1 MSETKLDKDMYF
13 NQPPDDHDR
22 QEVVT
27 VNDPDNIV
35 GLSNKVHSPEISTGT
50 VKKVVAEDVDKNLIN
65 NIPNETEVNKN
76 PVESVKDILQEKPES
91 MTGGGKCKTDGG
103 RIIGNNSGNSTAGA
117 LSFNANSLPKT
128 AGACT
133 NSSAGALAFNDEELV
148 KQLSALKKNDR
159 IGSGA
164 LATAAITSLISVA
177 PQIIKAISD
186 LKKGKTVGEGSAI
199 YMKDLSPDK
208 YNQMEAL
215 MKQIKNQKNNF
226 KFDSANNEYVVGTG
240 KFGDFMSRAWSKVKE
255 IYGSEAFKP
264 IRNAL
269 LSAASNTAT
278 KAINKVADKAVS
290 KVQNEDL
297 KNIINVTRDT
307 AQNAKDNIIDSQK
320 ASGCVKKGG
329 RSSNSSSD
337 ANRYSDNATVKYLST
352 QNKAK
357 MFDKLAN
364 DELASDSCE
373 EDELTDPKNI
383 FKKKSLNVYPG
394 LPNSKTIVGK
404 YKKIRARSVFM

>member
-35 GLSNKVHSPEISTGT
+35 GLSNKVHSPEISTGP
-50 VKKVVAEDVDKNLIN
+50 VKKAVAEDIDKNLIN
-65 NIPNETEVNKN
+65 NISNETEVNKN

-91 MTGGGKCKTDGG
+91 MTGAGKCKTDG
-103 RIIGNNSGNSTAGA
+103 GA
-117 LSFNANSLPKT
+117 LSFNANSLPKQS

-133 NSSAGALAFNDEELV
+133 NSSAGALAFSDDELQ

-208 YNQMEAL
+208 YDQMESL

-240 KFGDFMSRAWSKVKE
+240 KFGDFMSRAWNKVKE
-255 IYGSEAFKP
+255 IYGSEGFRP

-278 KAINKVADKAVS
+278 KAINKVADKAAS

-297 KNIINVTRDT
+297 KNIINVTRET
-307 AQNAKDNIIDSQK
+307 AQNTANNIIDSQK

-329 RSSNSSSD
+329 SSSSNS
-337 ANRYSDNATVKYLST
+337 YLST
-352 QNKAK
+352 QNKAA

-373 EDELTDPKNI
+373 EDELVDPKNI
-383 FKKKSLNVYPG
+383 FKKKSMNVYPG
-394 LPNSKTIVGK
+394 LPNAKTIVGK
-404 YKKIRARSVFM
+404 YKKVRARSVFM

>member
-35 GLSNKVHSPEISTGT
+35 GLSNKVHSPEISTGP
-50 VKKVVAEDVDKNLIN
+50 VKKAVAEDIDKNLIN

-76 PVESVKDILQEKPES
+76 PVESVKDILQETPKD
-91 MTGGGKCKTDGG
+91 MTGGG
-103 RIIGNNSGNSTAGA
+103 SGGA
-117 LSFNANSLPKT
+117 LSFNANSLPKPS
-128 AGACT
+128 G
-133 NSSAGALAFNDEELV
+133 GALAFSDDELQ

-208 YNQMEAL
+208 YEQMEAL

-240 KFGDFMSRAWSKVKE
+240 KFGDFMSRAWNKVKE
-255 IYGSEAFKP
+255 IYGSEGFKP

-269 LSAASNTAT
+269 LNAASNTAT

-297 KNIINVTRDT
+297 KNIINVTRET

-329 RSSNSSSD
+329 SSSSNS
-337 ANRYSDNATVKYLST
+337 YLST

-383 FKKKSLNVYPG
+383 FKKKAMNVYPG
-394 LPNSKTIVGK
+394 LPNAKTIVGK
-404 YKKIRARSVFM
+404 YKKVRARSVFI

>member
-1 MSETKLDKDMYF
+1 MNEPNKLDKDTYF
-13 NQPPDDHDR
+13 NQPPDEHVR

-35 GLSNKVHSPEISTGT
+35 GLSHKVHSPEVSTGP
-50 VKKVVAEDVDKNLIN
+50 VKKVVAEDIDKNLIN
-65 NIPNETEVNKN
+65 NIQNETEVNKN
-76 PVESVKDILQEKPES
+76 PVESVKDILQEKPVD
-91 MTGGGKCKTDGG
+91 MTGGGKCD
-103 RIIGNNSGNSTAGA
+103 NTAGA
-117 LSFNANSLPKT
+117 LSFNANSLPKPS
-128 AGACT
+128 G
-133 NSSAGALAFNDEELV
+133 GALAFSDEELV

-164 LATAAITSLISVA
+164 FATAAITSLISVA

-186 LKKGKTVGEGSAI
+186 LKKGKTVGEGSSI
-199 YMKDLSPDK
+199 YMKDLAPDR
-208 YNQMEAL
+208 YDQMEAL

-297 KNIINVTRDT
+297 KNIINVTRET

-320 ASGCVKKGG
+320 ASGCEKKSQGVKKGG
-329 RSSNSSSD
+329 RSSSSS
-337 ANRYSDNATVKYLST
+337 NSYLST
-352 QNKAK
+352 QNKAAV
-357 MFDKLAN
+357 FDKLAN
-364 DELASDSCE
+364 DELQSDSCD

-383 FKKKSLNVYPG
+383 FKKKSMNVYPG
-394 LPNSKTIVGK
+394 LPNAKTIVGK
-404 YKKIRARSVFM
+404 YKKVRARSVFM

>member
-13 NQPPDDHDR
+13 NQPPDEHVR

-35 GLSNKVHSPEISTGT
+35 GLSNKVHSPEVSTGT
-50 VKKVVAEDVDKNLIN
+50 VKKVVAEDIDKNLIN

-91 MTGGGKCKTDGG
+91 MTGGGKCNTTDG
-103 RIIGNNSGNSTAGA
+103 GA

-128 AGACT
+128 
-133 NSSAGALAFNDEELV
+133 AGALAFNDEELV

-186 LKKGKTVGEGSAI
+186 LKKGKTVGEGQAI

-215 MKQIKNQKNNF
+215 MKQVKNQKNNF

-240 KFGDFMSRAWSKVKE
+240 KFGDFMSRAWTKVKE

-278 KAINKVADKAVS
+278 KAINKVADKAAS

-297 KNIINVTRDT
+297 KNIINVTRET
-307 AQNAKDNIIDSQK
+307 AQNAKDSIIDSQK

-329 RSSNSSSD
+329 SSSSNS
-337 ANRYSDNATVKYLST
+337 YLST

-357 MFDKLAN
+357 MFDKMAN
-364 DELASDSCE
+364 DELASDSCD

-383 FKKKSLNVYPG
+383 FKKKSMNVYPG

-404 YKKIRARSVFM
+404 YKKVRARSVFM

>member
-1 MSETKLDKDMYF
+1 MNKTSSFKVDEPNKLDKDMYF
-13 NQPPDDHDR
+13 NQPPDEHVR

-35 GLSNKVHSPEISTGT
+35 GLSHKVHSPEISTGT
-50 VKKVVAEDVDKNLIN
+50 VKKVVAEDVDRNLIN

-76 PVESVKDILQEKPES
+76 PVESVKDILQEIPKEISQEKPES
-91 MTGGGKCKTDGG
+91 MTGGGKCNTTDG
-103 RIIGNNSGNSTAGA
+103 GA
-117 LSFNANSLPKT
+117 LSFNVNSLPKT
-128 AGACT
+128 SG
-133 NSSAGALAFNDEELV
+133 GALAFNDEELV

-159 IGSGA
+159 VGSGA

-186 LKKGKTVGEGSAI
+186 LKKGKTVGEGQAI

-208 YNQMEAL
+208 YDQMEAL

-297 KNIINVTRDT
+297 KNIINVTRET

-329 RSSNSSSD
+329 RSSN
-337 ANRYSDNATVKYLST
+337 NAASYLST

-364 DELASDSCE
+364 DELASDSCD

-383 FKKKSLNVYPG
+383 FKKKSMNVYPG
-394 LPNSKTIVGK
+394 LPNAKTIVGK
-404 YKKIRARSVFM
+404 YKKVRGRSVFM

>member
-1 MSETKLDKDMYF
+1 MNEPNKLDKDMYF

-22 QEVVT
+22 QEVIT

-35 GLSNKVHSPEISTGT
+35 GLSNKVHSPEISTGP
-50 VKKVVAEDVDKNLIN
+50 VKKAVAEDIDRNLIN

-76 PVESVKDILQEKPES
+76 PVESVKDILQEKPQE
-91 MTGGGKCKTDGG
+91 MTGGG
-103 RIIGNNSGNSTAGA
+103 SGGA
-117 LSFNANSLPKT
+117 LSFNANSLPKQS

-133 NSSAGALAFNDEELV
+133 NSSAGALAFSDDELQ

-186 LKKGKTVGEGSAI
+186 LKKGKTVGEGQAI

-208 YNQMEAL
+208 YDQMEAL
-215 MKQIKNQKNNF
+215 MKQVKNQKNNF

-240 KFGDFMSRAWSKVKE
+240 KFGDFMSRAWNKVKE

-269 LSAASNTAT
+269 LNAASNTAT
-278 KAINKVADKAVS
+278 KAINKVADKAAS

-297 KNIINVTRDT
+297 KNIINVTRET
-307 AQNAKDNIIDSQK
+307 AQNAKDNLLESQK

-329 RSSNSSSD
+329 QAEQAVGGRSSN
-337 ANRYSDNATVKYLST
+337 NATSSYLST
-352 QNKAK
+352 QNKAAV
-357 MFDKLAN
+357 FDKLAN
-364 DELASDSCE
+364 DELASDSCD

-383 FKKKSLNVYPG
+383 FKKKSMNVYPG
-394 LPNSKTIVGK
+394 LPNAKTIVGK
-404 YKKIRARSVFM
+404 YKKVRARSVFM

>member
-1 MSETKLDKDMYF
+1 MNEPNKLDKDMYF
-13 NQPPDDHDR
+13 NQPPDEYVR
-22 QEVVT
+22 QEIVT

-35 GLSNKVHSPEISTGT
+35 GLSHKVHSPEVSTGP
-50 VKKVVAEDVDKNLIN
+50 VKKVVAEDIDKNLIN

-91 MTGGGKCKTDGG
+91 MTGGG
-103 RIIGNNSGNSTAGA
+103 SGGA

-128 AGACT
+128 
-133 NSSAGALAFNDEELV
+133 AGALAFNDEELV

-186 LKKGKTVGEGSAI
+186 LKRGKTVGEGSAI

-208 YNQMEAL
+208 YDQMEAL
-215 MKQIKNQKNNF
+215 MKQVKNQKNNF

-297 KNIINVTRDT
+297 KNIINVTRET

-320 ASGCVKKGG
+320 ASGCLKKGG
-329 RSSNSSSD
+329 KSSSSSNSTD
-337 ANRYSDNATVKYLST
+337 RYLST

-364 DELASDSCE
+364 DELASDSCD

-383 FKKKSLNVYPG
+383 FKKKSMNVYPG

-404 YKKIRARSVFM
+404 YKKVRARSVFM

>member
-1 MSETKLDKDMYF
+1 MNEPNKLDKDMYF
-13 NQPPDDHDR
+13 NQPPDEHVR

-35 GLSNKVHSPEISTGT
+35 GLSNKVHSPEVTTGT
-50 VKKVVAEDVDKNLIN
+50 VKKVVAEDIDKNLIN

-76 PVESVKDILQEKPES
+76 PVESVKDILKEKPVD
-91 MTGGGKCKTDGG
+91 MTGGGKCNTTD
-103 RIIGNNSGNSTAGA
+103 NTAGA

-128 AGACT
+128 
-133 NSSAGALAFNDEELV
+133 AGALAFNDEELV

-186 LKKGKTVGEGSAI
+186 LKKGKTVGEGQAI

-208 YNQMEAL
+208 YDQMEAL

-240 KFGDFMSRAWSKVKE
+240 KFGDFMSRAWNKVKE
-255 IYGSEAFKP
+255 IYGSEGFKP

-269 LSAASNTAT
+269 LNAASNTAT
-278 KAINKVADKAVS
+278 KAINKVADKAAS

-297 KNIINVTRDT
+297 KNIINVTRET

-320 ASGCVKKGG
+320 ASGCIKKGG
-329 RSSNSSSD
+329 SSSNSYSND
-337 ANRYSDNATVKYLST
+337 ANRYLST

-364 DELASDSCE
+364 DELASDSCD

-383 FKKKSLNVYPG
+383 FKKKSMNVYPG
-394 LPNSKTIVGK
+394 LPNAKTIVGK
-404 YKKIRARSVFM
+404 YKKVRARSVFM

>member
-1 MSETKLDKDMYF
+1 MNEPNKLDKDMYF
-13 NQPPDDHDR
+13 NQPPDEHVR
-22 QEVVT
+22 QEVVS
-27 VNDPDNIV
+27 VNDPNNIV

-50 VKKVVAEDVDKNLIN
+50 VKKVVSEDVDKNLIN

-76 PVESVKDILQEKPES
+76 PVESVKDILQEIPKEISQEKSES

-103 RIIGNNSGNSTAGA
+103 A

-128 AGACT
+128 
-133 NSSAGALAFNDEELV
+133 AGALAFNDEELV

-159 IGSGA
+159 IGSGT

-208 YNQMEAL
+208 YDQMEAL

-240 KFGDFMSRAWSKVKE
+240 KFGDFMSRAWNKVKE
-255 IYGSEAFKP
+255 IYGSESFKP

-278 KAINKVADKAVS
+278 KAINKVADKAAS

-297 KNIINVTRDT
+297 KNIINVTRET
-307 AQNAKDNIIDSQK
+307 AQNAKDSIIDSQK

-329 RSSNSSSD
+329 RSSNTA
-337 ANRYSDNATVKYLST
+337 ANQYLST

-394 LPNSKTIVGK
+394 LPNAKTIVGK
-404 YKKIRARSVFM
+404 YKKVRARSVFL

>member
-22 QEVVT
+22 QEVIT

-35 GLSNKVHSPEISTGT
+35 GLSNKVHSPEISTGP
-50 VKKVVAEDVDKNLIN
+50 VKKAVAEDIDKNLIN

-91 MTGGGKCKTDGG
+91 MIGGG
-103 RIIGNNSGNSTAGA
+103 SGGA

-128 AGACT
+128 
-133 NSSAGALAFNDEELV
+133 AGALAFNDEELV

-186 LKKGKTVGEGSAI
+186 LKKGKTVGEGQAI

-208 YNQMEAL
+208 YDQMEAL
-215 MKQIKNQKNNF
+215 MKQVKNQKNNF

-240 KFGDFMSRAWSKVKE
+240 KFGDFMSRTWNKVKE

-278 KAINKVADKAVS
+278 KAINKVADKAAS

-297 KNIINVTRDT
+297 KNIINVTRET

-320 ASGCVKKGG
+320 ASGCLKKGG
-329 RSSNSSSD
+329 SSSSSNS
-337 ANRYSDNATVKYLST
+337 NRYSDANMYLST

-364 DELASDSCE
+364 DELASDSCD

-383 FKKKSLNVYPG
+383 FKKKSMNVYPG
-394 LPNSKTIVGK
+394 LPNAKTIVGK
-404 YKKIRARSVFM
+404 YKKVRARSVFM

>member
-22 QEVVT
+22 KEVIT

-35 GLSNKVHSPEISTGT
+35 GLSNKVHSPEISTGL
-50 VKKVVAEDVDKNLIN
+50 VKKVVAEDIDKNLIN
-65 NIPNETEVNKN
+65 NIPNETEVNNN
-76 PVESVKDILQEKPES
+76 PVESVKDILQEVPKISQEIPKKKPVD
-91 MTGGGKCKTDGG
+91 MTGGGKC
-103 RIIGNNSGNSTAGA
+103 NNTAGA

-128 AGACT
+128 
-133 NSSAGALAFNDEELV
+133 AGALAFNDEELV

-186 LKKGKTVGEGSAI
+186 LKKGKTLGEGQAI
-199 YMKDLSPDK
+199 FMKDLSPDK
-208 YNQMEAL
+208 YDQMEAL

-240 KFGDFMSRAWSKVKE
+240 RFGDFMSRAWNKVKE

-264 IRNAL
+264 IKNAL
-269 LSAASNTAT
+269 LNAASNTAT

-297 KNIINVTRDT
+297 KNIINVTRET
-307 AQNAKDNIIDSQK
+307 AQNAKDSIIDSQK
-320 ASGCVKKGG
+320 ASGCIKKGG
-329 RSSNSSSD
+329 RSSNNSTSS
-337 ANRYSDNATVKYLST
+337 YLST
-352 QNKAK
+352 QNKAA

-383 FKKKSLNVYPG
+383 FKKKSMNVYPG
-394 LPNSKTIVGK
+394 LPNAKTIVGK
-404 YKKIRARSVFM
+404 YKKVRARSVFL

>member
-1 MSETKLDKDMYF
+1 MNEPNKLNKDMYF

-35 GLSNKVHSPEISTGT
+35 GLSNKVHSPEISTGP
-50 VKKVVAEDVDKNLIN
+50 VKKAVAEDIDKNLIN

-91 MTGGGKCKTDGG
+91 MTGGGKCNTAD
-103 RIIGNNSGNSTAGA
+103 NTAGA
-117 LSFNANSLPKT
+117 LSFNASSLPKT
-128 AGACT
+128 AGA
-133 NSSAGALAFNDEELV
+133 LAFNDDELV

-186 LKKGKTVGEGSAI
+186 LKKGKTVVGEGQTI

-208 YNQMEAL
+208 YDQMEAL

-297 KNIINVTRDT
+297 KNIINVTRET
-307 AQNAKDNIIDSQK
+307 AQNAKDSIIDSQK

-329 RSSNSSSD
+329 SSSSSD
-337 ANRYSDNATVKYLST
+337 AQRYLAT
-352 QNKAK
+352 QNKGK
-357 MFDKLAN
+357 VFDKLAN

-383 FKKKSLNVYPG
+383 FKKKAMNVYPS
-394 LPNSKTIVGK
+394 LPNAKTIVGK
-404 YKKIRARSVFM
+404 YKKVRARSVFM

>member
-13 NQPPDDHDR
+13 NQPPDDHVR

-35 GLSNKVHSPEISTGT
+35 GLSNKVHSPEISTGP
-50 VKKVVAEDVDKNLIN
+50 VKKAIAEDIDKNLIN
-65 NIPNETEVNKN
+65 NIPNETQVNKN
-76 PVESVKDILQEKPES
+76 PVESVKDILQEKPVD
-91 MTGGGKCKTDGG
+91 MTGAGKCNTTDG
-103 RIIGNNSGNSTAGA
+103 GA

-133 NSSAGALAFNDEELV
+133 NSSAGALAFSDDELQ

-186 LKKGKTVGEGSAI
+186 LKKGKTVGEGQAI

-208 YNQMEAL
+208 YDQMEAL

-240 KFGDFMSRAWSKVKE
+240 KFGDFMSRAWNKVKE
-255 IYGSEAFKP
+255 IYGSEGFKS

-297 KNIINVTRDT
+297 KNIINVTRET
-307 AQNAKDNIIDSQK
+307 AQNAKDNLLESQK

-329 RSSNSSSD
+329 SSS
-337 ANRYSDNATVKYLST
+337 ASNAYLST

-357 MFDKLAN
+357 VFDKMAN
-364 DELASDSCE
+364 DELASDSCD

-383 FKKKSLNVYPG
+383 FKKKSMNVYPG
-394 LPNSKTIVGK
+394 LPNAKTIVGK
-404 YKKIRARSVFM
+404 YKKVRARSVFM

>member
-35 GLSNKVHSPEISTGT
+35 GLSNKVHSSEISTGP
-50 VKKVVAEDVDKNLIN
+50 VKKAIAEDIDKNLIN

-103 RIIGNNSGNSTAGA
+103 A
-117 LSFNANSLPKT
+117 LSFNANSLPKPS
-128 AGACT
+128 G
-133 NSSAGALAFNDEELV
+133 GALAFNDEELV

-208 YNQMEAL
+208 YDQMEAL

-240 KFGDFMSRAWSKVKE
+240 KFGDFMSRAWNKVKE
-255 IYGSEAFKP
+255 IYGSEGFKP

-278 KAINKVADKAVS
+278 KAINKVADKAAS

-297 KNIINVTRDT
+297 KNIINVTRET
-307 AQNAKDNIIDSQK
+307 AQNAKDSIIDSQK
-320 ASGCVKKGG
+320 ASGCLKKGG
-329 RSSNSSSD
+329 RSANSSSS
-337 ANRYSDNATVKYLST
+337 AYLST

-364 DELASDSCE
+364 DELASDSCD

-383 FKKKSLNVYPG
+383 FKKKSMNVYPG
-394 LPNSKTIVGK
+394 LPNAKTIVGK
-404 YKKIRARSVFM
+404 YKKVRARSVFM

>member
-1 MSETKLDKDMYF
+1 MNEPNKLDKDMYF
-13 NQPPDDHDR
+13 NQPPDEHVR
-22 QEVVT
+22 QEIVT

-35 GLSNKVHSPEISTGT
+35 GLSHKVHSPEVSTGP
-50 VKKVVAEDVDKNLIN
+50 VKKVLAEDIDKYLIN

-76 PVESVKDILQEKPES
+76 PVESVKDILKETPTES
-91 MTGGGKCKTDGG
+91 RLLKEQSPVDMTGGSKCKTDG
-103 RIIGNNSGNSTAGA
+103 GA

-128 AGACT
+128 SG
-133 NSSAGALAFNDEELV
+133 GALAFNDEELV
-148 KQLSALKKNDR
+148 KQLSALKKNDK

-164 LATAAITSLISVA
+164 LATAAITSLIGVA

-186 LKKGKTVGEGSAI
+186 LKKGKTVGEGQAI

-208 YNQMEAL
+208 YDQMEAL

-278 KAINKVADKAVS
+278 KAINKVADKATS

-297 KNIINVTRDT
+297 KNIINVTRET
-307 AQNAKDNIIDSQK
+307 AQNATNNIIDTQK
-320 ASGCVKKGG
+320 ASGCLKKGG
-329 RSSNSSSD
+329 SSSNS
-337 ANRYSDNATVKYLST
+337 YLST

-364 DELASDSCE
+364 DELQSDSCD

-383 FKKKSLNVYPG
+383 FKKKSMNVYPG
-394 LPNSKTIVGK
+394 LPNAKTIVGK
-404 YKKIRARSVFM
+404 YKKVRARSVFM

>member
-1 MSETKLDKDMYF
+1 MNEPNKLDKDMYF
-13 NQPPDDHDR
+13 NQPPDEHVR
-22 QEVVT
+22 EEVVT
-27 VNDPDNIV
+27 VNDPNNIV
-35 GLSNKVHSPEISTGT
+35 NLSNKVHSPEISTGT
-50 VKKVVAEDVDKNLIN
+50 VKKVVAEDIDRNLIN

-76 PVESVKDILQEKPES
+76 PVESVKDILKEVPAKSPEE
-91 MTGGGKCKTDGG
+91 MTGGGKCKTNG
-103 RIIGNNSGNSTAGA
+103 GA
-117 LSFNANSLPKT
+117 LSFNASNLPKT
-128 AGACT
+128 
-133 NSSAGALAFNDEELV
+133 AGALAFNDEELV

-159 IGSGA
+159 VGSGA

-199 YMKDLSPDK
+199 YMKDLSPDR
-208 YNQMEAL
+208 YDQLEAL

-240 KFGDFMSRAWSKVKE
+240 KFGDFMSKAWNKVKE

-269 LSAASNTAT
+269 LNAASNTAT

-297 KNIINVTRDT
+297 KNIINVTRET

-320 ASGCVKKGG
+320 ASGFVKKGG
-329 RSSNSSSD
+329 KSSNSD
-337 ANRYSDNATVKYLST
+337 ADRYLST
-352 QNKAK
+352 QNKAAV
-357 MFDKLAN
+357 FEKLAN

-373 EDELTDPKNI
+373 EDELVDPKNI
-383 FKKKSLNVYPG
+383 FKKKSMDVHPG

-404 YKKIRARSVFM
+404 YKKIRARSVFL

>member
-1 MSETKLDKDMYF
+1 MNEPKKLDKDMYF

-35 GLSNKVHSPEISTGT
+35 GLSNKVHSPEISTGP
-50 VKKVVAEDVDKNLIN
+50 VKKAVAEDIDKNLIN

-76 PVESVKDILQEKPES
+76 PVESVKDILQEKPVD
-91 MTGGGKCKTDGG
+91 MTGAGKCKTDG
-103 RIIGNNSGNSTAGA
+103 GA
-117 LSFNANSLPKT
+117 LSFNANSLPKPS
-128 AGACT
+128 G
-133 NSSAGALAFNDEELV
+133 GALAFNDEELV

-186 LKKGKTVGEGSAI
+186 LKKGKTVGEGQAI

-208 YNQMEAL
+208 YDQMEAL
-215 MKQIKNQKNNF
+215 MKQVKNQKNNF

-240 KFGDFMSRAWSKVKE
+240 KFGNFMSRAWNKVKE
-255 IYGSEAFKP
+255 IYGSESFKP

-278 KAINKVADKAVS
+278 KAINKVADKAAS

-297 KNIINVTRDT
+297 KNIINVTRET

-320 ASGCVKKGG
+320 ASGCEKKSQGVKKGG
-329 RSSNSSSD
+329 RSANS
-337 ANRYSDNATVKYLST
+337 YLST
-352 QNKAK
+352 QNKATVPYGSVATV
-357 MFDKLAN
+357 FDKLAN
-364 DELASDSCE
+364 DELASDSCD

-394 LPNSKTIVGK
+394 LPNAKTIVGK
-404 YKKIRARSVFM
+404 YKKVRARSVFM

>member
-1 MSETKLDKDMYF
+1 MNEPNKLDKDMYF
-13 NQPPDDHDR
+13 NQPPDEHVR

-35 GLSNKVHSPEISTGT
+35 GLSHKVHSPEISTGT
-50 VKKVVAEDVDKNLIN
+50 VKKVVAEDIDRNLIN

-76 PVESVKDILQEKPES
+76 PVESVKDILQEAPTEPRLFKEQSPES
-91 MTGGGKCKTDGG
+91 MTGGGKCNTTD
-103 RIIGNNSGNSTAGA
+103 NTAGA

-128 AGACT
+128 
-133 NSSAGALAFNDEELV
+133 AGALAFNDEELV

-186 LKKGKTVGEGSAI
+186 LKKGKTVGEGQAI

-208 YNQMEAL
+208 YDQMEAL
-215 MKQIKNQKNNF
+215 MKQVKNQKNNF

-297 KNIINVTRDT
+297 KNIINVTRET

-329 RSSNSSSD
+329 SSSNS
-337 ANRYSDNATVKYLST
+337 YLST

-357 MFDKLAN
+357 VFDKLAN

-383 FKKKSLNVYPG
+383 FKKKSMNVYPG

-404 YKKIRARSVFM
+404 YKKVRARSVFM

>member
-1 MSETKLDKDMYF
+1 MNEPNKLDKDMYF
-13 NQPPDDHDR
+13 NQPPDGHVR
-22 QEVVT
+22 EEVVT

-35 GLSNKVHSPEISTGT
+35 NLSNKVHSPEISTGT
-50 VKKVVAEDVDKNLIN
+50 VKKVVAEDIDRNLIN
-65 NIPNETEVNKN
+65 KIPNETEVNKN
-76 PVESVKDILQEKPES
+76 PVESVKDILKEVPAKSPEE
-91 MTGGGKCKTDGG
+91 MTGGGRCKTDG
-103 RIIGNNSGNSTAGA
+103 GA
-117 LSFNANSLPKT
+117 LSFNASNLPKT
-128 AGACT
+128 
-133 NSSAGALAFNDEELV
+133 AGALAFNDEELV

-159 IGSGA
+159 VGSGA

-199 YMKDLSPDK
+199 YMKDLSPDR
-208 YNQMEAL
+208 YDQMEAL

-226 KFDSANNEYVVGTG
+226 KFDSVNNEYVVGTG
-240 KFGDFMSRAWSKVKE
+240 KFGDFMSRAWNKVKE

-269 LSAASNTAT
+269 LNAASNTAT

-297 KNIINVTRDT
+297 KNIINVTRET
-307 AQNAKDNIIDSQK
+307 AQNAKDNLLESQK

-329 RSSNSSSD
+329 RSSNSD
-337 ANRYSDNATVKYLST
+337 ADRYLST
-352 QNKAK
+352 QNKAAV
-357 MFDKLAN
+357 FDKLAN

-383 FKKKSLNVYPG
+383 FKKKSMDVHPG
-394 LPNSKTIVGK
+394 LANSKTIVGK
-404 YKKIRARSVFM
+404 YKKVRARSVFL

>member
-1 MSETKLDKDMYF
+1 MNEPNKLDKETYF
-13 NQPPDDHDR
+13 NQPPDEHDR

-35 GLSNKVHSPEISTGT
+35 GLSNKVHSPEVSTGP
-50 VKKVVAEDVDKNLIN
+50 VKKVVAEDIDKNLIN

-91 MTGGGKCKTDGG
+91 MTGAGKCKTDG
-103 RIIGNNSGNSTAGA
+103 GA

-128 AGACT
+128 
-133 NSSAGALAFNDEELV
+133 AGALAFNDEELV

-186 LKKGKTVGEGSAI
+186 LKKGKTVGEGTAI

-208 YNQMEAL
+208 YDQMEAL
-215 MKQIKNQKNNF
+215 MKQVKNQKNNF

-297 KNIINVTRDT
+297 KNIINVTRET

-329 RSSNSSSD
+329 KSANTTSD
-337 ANRYSDNATVKYLST
+337 ANRYLST

-364 DELASDSCE
+364 DELASDSCD

-383 FKKKSLNVYPG
+383 FKKKSMNVYPG

-404 YKKIRARSVFM
+404 YKKVRARSVFL

>member
-13 NQPPDDHDR
+13 NQPPDDHVR

-35 GLSNKVHSPEISTGT
+35 GLSNKVHSPEISTGP
-50 VKKVVAEDVDKNLIN
+50 VKKAIAEDIDKNLIN
-65 NIPNETEVNKN
+65 NIPNETQVNKN
-76 PVESVKDILQEKPES
+76 PVESVKDILQEKPQE
-91 MTGGGKCKTDGG
+91 MTGGGKSDG
-103 RIIGNNSGNSTAGA
+103 GA
-117 LSFNANSLPKT
+117 LSFNANSLPKPSG
-128 AGACT
+128 GAPCST
-133 NSSAGALAFNDEELV
+133 NGGALAFSDDELQ

-186 LKKGKTVGEGSAI
+186 LKKGKTVGEGQAI
-199 YMKDLSPDK
+199 YMKDLSPDR
-208 YNQMEAL
+208 YDQMEAL

-240 KFGDFMSRAWSKVKE
+240 KFGDFMSRAWNKVKE

-278 KAINKVADKAVS
+278 KAINKVADKAAS

-297 KNIINVTRDT
+297 KNIINVTRET
-307 AQNAKDNIIDSQK
+307 AQNAKDNLIDSQK

-329 RSSNSSSD
+329 SSSSNSS
-337 ANRYSDNATVKYLST
+337 RYLST
-352 QNKAK
+352 QNKAAV
-357 MFDKLAN
+357 FDKLAN
-364 DELASDSCE
+364 DELASDSCD

-383 FKKKSLNVYPG
+383 FKKKSMNVYPG
-394 LPNSKTIVGK
+394 LPNAKTIVGK
-404 YKKIRARSVFM
+404 YKKVRARSVFM

>member
-1 MSETKLDKDMYF
+1 MDKPNKLDKETYF
-13 NQPPDDHDR
+13 NQPPDAHVR

-50 VKKVVAEDVDKNLIN
+50 VKKVVAEDIDKNLIN

-76 PVESVKDILQEKPES
+76 PVESVKDILQEAPTD
-91 MTGGGKCKTDGG
+91 MTGGG
-103 RIIGNNSGNSTAGA
+103 SGGA

-128 AGACT
+128 
-133 NSSAGALAFNDEELV
+133 AGALAFNDEELV

-199 YMKDLSPDK
+199 YMKDLSPDR
-208 YNQMEAL
+208 YDQMEAL

-240 KFGDFMSRAWSKVKE
+240 KFGDFMSRAWTKVKE

-278 KAINKVADKAVS
+278 KAINKVADKAAS

-297 KNIINVTRDT
+297 KNIINVTRET
-307 AQNAKDNIIDSQK
+307 AQNAKDNIIESQK

-329 RSSNSSSD
+329 RSSSSS
-337 ANRYSDNATVKYLST
+337 NNYLST

-383 FKKKSLNVYPG
+383 FKKKSMNVYPG
-394 LPNSKTIVGK
+394 LPNAKTIVGK
-404 YKKIRARSVFM
+404 YKKVRARSVFM

>member
-1 MSETKLDKDMYF
+1 MNEPNKLDKDTYF
-13 NQPPDDHDR
+13 NQPPDEHVR
-22 QEVVT
+22 QEVIT
-27 VNDPDNIV
+27 INDPDNIV
-35 GLSNKVHSPEISTGT
+35 GLSHKVHSPEVSTGP
-50 VKKVVAEDVDKNLIN
+50 VKKVVTEDVDRNLIN

-76 PVESVKDILQEKPES
+76 PVESVKDILNEAPTEPRLLKEQSPQS
-91 MTGGGKCKTDGG
+91 MTGGGKG
-103 RIIGNNSGNSTAGA
+103 GA
-117 LSFNANSLPKT
+117 LSFNANSLPK
-128 AGACT
+128 G
-133 NSSAGALAFNDEELV
+133 GALAFSDEELV

-186 LKKGKTVGEGSAI
+186 LKKGKTVGEGTAI
-199 YMKDLSPDK
+199 YMKDLSPDR
-208 YNQMEAL
+208 YDQMEAL
-215 MKQIKNQKNNF
+215 MKQVKNQKNNF
-226 KFDSANNEYVVGTG
+226 KFDKANNEYVVGTG
-240 KFGDFMSRAWSKVKE
+240 KFGDFMSRAWTKVKE
-255 IYGSEAFKP
+255 IYGSDAFKP

-297 KNIINVTRDT
+297 KNIINVTRET

-320 ASGCVKKGG
+320 ASGCIKKGG
-329 RSSNSSSD
+329 SSSSSNS
-337 ANRYSDNATVKYLST
+337 YLST

-364 DELASDSCE
+364 DELASDSCD

-383 FKKKSLNVYPG
+383 FKKKSMNVYPG
-394 LPNSKTIVGK
+394 LPNAKTIVGK
-404 YKKIRARSVFM
+404 YKKVRARSVFM

>member
-35 GLSNKVHSPEISTGT
+35 GLSNKVHSPEISTGP
-50 VKKVVAEDVDKNLIN
+50 VKKAVAEDIDKNLIN

-76 PVESVKDILQEKPES
+76 PVESVKDILQEKPQE

-103 RIIGNNSGNSTAGA
+103 A
-117 LSFNANSLPKT
+117 LSFNANSLPKPS
-128 AGACT
+128 G
-133 NSSAGALAFNDEELV
+133 GALAFNDEELV

-186 LKKGKTVGEGSAI
+186 LKKGKTVVGEGSAI

-208 YNQMEAL
+208 YDQMEAL
-215 MKQIKNQKNNF
+215 MKQVKNQKNNF

-240 KFGDFMSRAWSKVKE
+240 KFGDFMSRAWNKVKE
-255 IYGSEAFKP
+255 IYGSEGFKP

-278 KAINKVADKAVS
+278 KAINKVADKAAS

-297 KNIINVTRDT
+297 KNIINVTRET
-307 AQNAKDNIIDSQK
+307 AQNAKDSIIDSQK

-329 RSSNSSSD
+329 SSSNS
-337 ANRYSDNATVKYLST
+337 YLST

-357 MFDKLAN
+357 VFDKLAN
-364 DELASDSCE
+364 DELASDSCD

-383 FKKKSLNVYPG
+383 FKKKSMNVYPG
-394 LPNSKTIVGK
+394 LPNAKTIVGK
-404 YKKIRARSVFM
+404 YKKVRARSVFM

>member
-1 MSETKLDKDMYF
+1 MNEPTKLNKDMYF

-35 GLSNKVHSPEISTGT
+35 SLSHKVHSPEISTGT
-50 VKKVVAEDVDKNLIN
+50 VKKVVAEDIDKNLIN

-76 PVESVKDILQEKPES
+76 PVESVKDILQTIPAKSPEE
-91 MTGGGKCKTDGG
+91 MTGGGKCKTDG
-103 RIIGNNSGNSTAGA
+103 GA

-128 AGACT
+128 AGGIIGN
-133 NSSAGALAFNDEELV
+133 NSGNSIAGALAFNDEELV
-148 KQLSALKKNDR
+148 KQLSALKKNER

-208 YNQMEAL
+208 YDQMEAL
-215 MKQIKNQKNNF
+215 MKQVKNQKNNF

-240 KFGDFMSRAWSKVKE
+240 KFGDFMSRAWNKVKE

-297 KNIINVTRDT
+297 KNIINVTRET

-329 RSSNSSSD
+329 QAEQAVGGSSNSSSD
-337 ANRYSDNATVKYLST
+337 AQRYLAT
-352 QNKAK
+352 QNKGK
-357 MFDKLAN
+357 VFDKLAN
-364 DELASDSCE
+364 DELQSDSCD
-373 EDELTDPKNI
+373 EDELSDPKNI
-383 FKKKSLNVYPG
+383 FKKKSMNVYPG
-394 LPNSKTIVGK
+394 LPNAKTIVGK
-404 YKKIRARSVFM
+404 YKKVRARSVFM

>member
-13 NQPPDDHDR
+13 NQPPDDHVR

-35 GLSNKVHSPEISTGT
+35 GLSNKVHSSEISTGP
-50 VKKVVAEDVDKNLIN
+50 VKKAIAEDIDKNLIN

-76 PVESVKDILQEKPES
+76 PVESVKDILQEKPQE
-91 MTGGGKCKTDGG
+91 MTGGG
-103 RIIGNNSGNSTAGA
+103 SGGA

-128 AGACT
+128 AGA
-133 NSSAGALAFNDEELV
+133 LAFSDDELQ

-186 LKKGKTVGEGSAI
+186 LKKGKTVGEGQAI

-208 YNQMEAL
+208 YDQMEAL

-240 KFGDFMSRAWSKVKE
+240 KFGDFMSRAWNKVKE

-278 KAINKVADKAVS
+278 KAINKVADKAAS

-297 KNIINVTRDT
+297 KNIINVTRET
-307 AQNAKDNIIDSQK
+307 AQNAKDNLLESQK

-329 RSSNSSSD
+329 SSS
-337 ANRYSDNATVKYLST
+337 ASNAYLST

-357 MFDKLAN
+357 VFDKMAN
-364 DELASDSCE
+364 DELASDSCD

-383 FKKKSLNVYPG
+383 FKKKSMNVYPG
-394 LPNSKTIVGK
+394 LPNAKTIVGK
-404 YKKIRARSVFM
+404 YKKVRARSVFM

>member
-35 GLSNKVHSPEISTGT
+35 GLSNKVHSPEISTGP
-50 VKKVVAEDVDKNLIN
+50 VKKAVAEDIDKNLIN

-76 PVESVKDILQEKPES
+76 PVESVKDILQEKPVD
-91 MTGGGKCKTDGG
+91 MTGAGKCKTDG
-103 RIIGNNSGNSTAGA
+103 GA
-117 LSFNANSLPKT
+117 LSFNANSLPKPS
-128 AGACT
+128 G
-133 NSSAGALAFNDEELV
+133 GALAFNDEELV

-164 LATAAITSLISVA
+164 LTAAAITSLISVA
-177 PQIIKAISD
+177 PQIIKSISD
-186 LKKGKTVGEGSAI
+186 LKKGKTVGEGQAI

-208 YNQMEAL
+208 YDQMEAL
-215 MKQIKNQKNNF
+215 MKQVKNQKNNF

-240 KFGDFMSRAWSKVKE
+240 KFGDFMSRAWNKVRE

-278 KAINKVADKAVS
+278 KAINKVADKAAS

-297 KNIINVTRDT
+297 KNIINVTRET
-307 AQNAKDNIIDSQK
+307 AQTAKDNIIDSQK

-329 RSSNSSSD
+329 QAEQAVGGQAEQAVGGKSSN
-337 ANRYSDNATVKYLST
+337 NATVKYLST

-364 DELASDSCE
+364 DELASDSCD

-383 FKKKSLNVYPG
+383 FKKKSMNVYPG
-394 LPNSKTIVGK
+394 LPNAKTIVGK
-404 YKKIRARSVFM
+404 YKKVRARSVFM

>member
-1 MSETKLDKDMYF
+1 MSETKLDKEMYF

-22 QEVVT
+22 QEVVS

-35 GLSNKVHSPEISTGT
+35 GLSHKVHSPEISTGP
-50 VKKVVAEDVDKNLIN
+50 VKKAVAEDIDKNLIN

-76 PVESVKDILQEKPES
+76 PVESVKDILQEIPKEISQEKPVD
-91 MTGGGKCKTDGG
+91 MTGAGKCK
-103 RIIGNNSGNSTAGA
+103 AGA

-128 AGACT
+128 AGA
-133 NSSAGALAFNDEELV
+133 LAFSDDELQ

-164 LATAAITSLISVA
+164 LAAAAISSLISVA

-186 LKKGKTVGEGSAI
+186 LKKGKTVGEGQAI

-208 YNQMEAL
+208 YDQMEAL

-240 KFGDFMSRAWSKVKE
+240 KFGDFMSRAWNKVKE
-255 IYGSEAFKP
+255 IYGSESFKP

-278 KAINKVADKAVS
+278 KAINKVADKAAS

-297 KNIINVTRDT
+297 KNIINVTRET
-307 AQNAKDNIIDSQK
+307 AQNAKDSIIDSQK
-320 ASGCVKKGG
+320 ASGCFKKGG
-329 RSSNSSSD
+329 SSSSSD
-337 ANRYSDNATVKYLST
+337 AHRYLST
-352 QNKAK
+352 QNKAA

-373 EDELTDPKNI
+373 EDELADPKNI
-383 FKKKSLNVYPG
+383 FKKKSINIYPG
-394 LPNSKTIVGK
+394 LPNAKTIVGK
-404 YKKIRARSVFM
+404 YKKVRARSVFM

>member
-1 MSETKLDKDMYF
+1 MNKTSSFKVNEPNKLDKDTYF
-13 NQPPDDHDR
+13 NQPPDEHVR

-35 GLSNKVHSPEISTGT
+35 GLSHKVHSPEVSTGP
-50 VKKVVAEDVDKNLIN
+50 VKKVVAEDIDRNLIN

-76 PVESVKDILQEKPES
+76 PVESVKDILKEKPES
-91 MTGGGKCKTDGG
+91 MTGGGKCNTTD
-103 RIIGNNSGNSTAGA
+103 NTAGA

-128 AGACT
+128 
-133 NSSAGALAFNDEELV
+133 AGALAFNDEELV

-159 IGSGA
+159 IGTGA

-240 KFGDFMSRAWSKVKE
+240 KFGDFMSRAWNKVKE

-297 KNIINVTRDT
+297 KNIINVTRET

-329 RSSNSSSD
+329 RSSN
-337 ANRYSDNATVKYLST
+337 NAATEKYLST

-364 DELASDSCE
+364 DELQSDSCD

-383 FKKKSLNVYPG
+383 FKKKSMNVYPG

-404 YKKIRARSVFM
+404 YKKVRARSVFM

>member
-1 MSETKLDKDMYF
+1 MDKPNKLDKDMYF
-13 NQPPDDHDR
+13 NQPPDEHVR

-35 GLSNKVHSPEISTGT
+35 GLSHKVHSPEISTGT

-76 PVESVKDILQEKPES
+76 PVESVKDILQEIPQEKS
-91 MTGGGKCKTDGG
+91 VDMTGGG
-103 RIIGNNSGNSTAGA
+103 SGGA
-117 LSFNANSLPKT
+117 LSFNANSLPKPS
-128 AGACT
+128 G
-133 NSSAGALAFNDEELV
+133 GALAFNDEELV

-186 LKKGKTVGEGSAI
+186 LKKGKTVGEGQAI

-208 YNQMEAL
+208 YDQMEAL
-215 MKQIKNQKNNF
+215 MKQVKNQKNNF

-240 KFGDFMSRAWSKVKE
+240 KFGDFMSRAWNKVKE

-297 KNIINVTRDT
+297 KNIINVTRET

-320 ASGCVKKGG
+320 ASGCLKKGG
-329 RSSNSSSD
+329 KSANTTSD
-337 ANRYSDNATVKYLST
+337 ANRYSDNATVKYSDNATVKYLST

-373 EDELTDPKNI
+373 EEELTDPKNI
-383 FKKKSLNVYPG
+383 FKKKSMNVYPG

-404 YKKIRARSVFM
+404 YKKVRARSVFM

>member
-13 NQPPDDHDR
+13 NQPLDDHDR

-35 GLSNKVHSPEISTGT
+35 GLSNKVHSPEISTGP
-50 VKKVVAEDVDKNLIN
+50 VKKIVAEDIDKNLIN

-76 PVESVKDILQEKPES
+76 PVESVKDILQEKPVD
-91 MTGGGKCKTDGG
+91 MTGGGKCKT
-103 RIIGNNSGNSTAGA
+103 AGA
-117 LSFNANSLPKT
+117 LSFNAISLPKPS
-128 AGACT
+128 G
-133 NSSAGALAFNDEELV
+133 GALAFSDEELA

-199 YMKDLSPDK
+199 YMKDLSPDR
-208 YNQMEAL
+208 YDQMEAL

-226 KFDSANNEYVVGTG
+226 KFDSANNEFVVGTG
-240 KFGDFMSRAWSKVKE
+240 KFGDFMSRAWNKVKE

-269 LSAASNTAT
+269 LNAASNTAT
-278 KAINKVADKAVS
+278 KAINKVADKAAS

-297 KNIINVTRDT
+297 KNIIIPGGET
-307 AQNAKDNIIDSQK
+307 AQNAKDSIIDSQK

-329 RSSNSSSD
+329 SSSSNS
-337 ANRYSDNATVKYLST
+337 YLST

-383 FKKKSLNVYPG
+383 FKKKSMSIHPG

-404 YKKIRARSVFM
+404 YKKVRARSVFM